1 MSLWFFDLE
10 GEIFTKVK
18 TEATKQL
25 KDKYPDITF
34 TSTDRTADSQTHYPT
49 VYIQELSGSE
59 RGADLEGKAVN
70 AVYYAQQ
77 VEVITNK
84 SQAEA
89 KTVMA
94 VIASIYKN
102 MSFQIVATPSFN
114 NGTNF
119 YRCVMRVNRTIGAND
134 KL

>member
-10 GEIFTKVK
+10 GKIFTKVK

-25 KDKYPDITF
+25 KDKYPDIAF
-34 TSTDRTADSQTHYPT
+34 TSTDRAADSQTHYPT

-59 RGADLEGKAVN
+59 RGSDLEGNAVN

-89 KTVMA
+89 KTVMS

-102 MSFQIVATPSFN
+102 MSFQIIATPSFQ
-114 NGTNF
+114 NGNTY
-119 YRCVMRVNRTIGAND
+119 YRCTMRVNRVIGRD
-134 KL
+134 DVL